1 MPKRHAESF
10 ILIVLVV
17 SVSLLSAGTS
27 LKTVALSL
35 TIFAVCLSVFFFPS
49 IQDFFK
55 RRKQRNSDRGL

>member
-10 ILIVLVV
+10 VLIVLVV

-35 TIFAVCLSVFFFPS
+35 AIFATCLSVFFYPS
-49 IQDFFK
+49 IQDFLK
-55 RRKQRNSDRGL
+55 RRKQRNSDRSL